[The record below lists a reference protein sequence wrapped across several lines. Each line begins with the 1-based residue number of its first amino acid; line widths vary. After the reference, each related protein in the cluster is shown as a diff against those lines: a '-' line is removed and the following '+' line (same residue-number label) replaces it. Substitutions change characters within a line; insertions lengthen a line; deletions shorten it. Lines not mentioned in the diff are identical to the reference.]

1 MIHTRYADIAA
12 YLTKDG
18 SSIRELVHPA
28 VHGNRHQSL
37 AEATVPVGARTRL
50 HKHEHS
56 EEIYYIVVGDGEMTL
71 DGVSFRVTA
80 GDSICIAPGSAHC
93 ITNVGPVPLR
103 ILCACAPPYAHGDTV
118 ILDSEAHRG

>member
-18 SSIRELVHPA
+18 SRIRELVHPA

-50 HKHEHS
+50 HKHERS
-56 EEIYYIVVGDGEMTL
+56 EEIYYIVAGDGEMTL
-71 DGVSFRVTA
+71 DGASFRVTA
-80 GDSICIAPGSAHC
+80 GDSICIAPGSAH
-93 ITNVGPVPLR
+93 R
-103 ILCACAPPYAHGDTV
+103 IATSVRCRYAYCARVRRRTRTATP
-118 ILDSEAHRG
+118 